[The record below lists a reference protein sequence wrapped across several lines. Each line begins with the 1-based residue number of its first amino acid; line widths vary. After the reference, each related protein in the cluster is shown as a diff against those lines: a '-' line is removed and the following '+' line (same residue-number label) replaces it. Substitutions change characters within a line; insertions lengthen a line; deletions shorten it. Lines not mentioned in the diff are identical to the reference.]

1 MKKYN
6 AILLIFAGLMAMAM
20 AVSMGS
26 CSSDDEPEVY
36 EVRVVAESHD
46 HQSSAMLTG
55 SGIDSEGIEF
65 LDFTQTLFT
74 TTDKSIELSLYCVNP
89 QAVLTLKVWVNDEL
103 KCQTRG
109 YSKIKS
115 HVYL

>member
-1 MKKYN
+1 MKKSD
-6 AILLIFAGLMAMAM
+6 LLVSLASLMVSAAGLGA
-20 AVSMGS
+20 
-26 CSSDDEPEVY
+26 CSSADEPEVY

-46 HQSSAMLTG
+46 LQSAAMLNGT
-55 SGIDSEGIEF
+55 GIDSDGIEF

-74 TTDKSIELSLYCVNP
+74 TTDKNIEIDLRCEDP
-89 QAVLTLKVWVNDEL
+89 QTILTLKIWVNDEL
-103 KCQTRG
+103 KCQTHG